1 MHKEENRQNIEIT
14 LWQLDFTR
22 KILLR
27 WRRLERRQWRRGRCS
42 RNKHSVVESDWFSY
56 FLPQLDDFF
65 SHEIEWLF
73 HFDEFF
79 DETKLWARFQQETCQ
94 DALIALWQHV
104 FTRKIILIFNTSV
117 SALIGLRAPSK
128 TNNLKGW
135 LNPPLPSYIKETY
148 LWKCVMLL
156 LSDWQ
161 FDEKNC
167 ATNRSSSLIFP
178 FPM

>member
-1 MHKEENRQNIEIT
+1 MT
-14 LWQLDFTR
+14 TR
-22 KILLR
+22 SVQP
-27 WRRLERRQWRRGRCS
+27 EQTQRCGIWLIFIFLT
-42 RNKHSVVESDWFSY
+42 SVVRF
-56 FLPQLDDFF
+56 FF
-65 SHEIEWLF
+65 SWNWLVTKWLF

-79 DETKLWARFQQETCQ
+79 DKTKLWARFQQETCR

-104 FTRKIILIFNTSV
+104 FTRKIILIF

-161 FDEKNC
+161 FEEKNC

-178 FPM
+178 FPMWSIRARARKDK